1 MSFATSLKLKIAN
14 TLGASIWMPLRAR
27 LILYRVCG
35 LAIRA
40 KSVRHGCF
48 FYSPQ
53 VRIGP
58 GSFINAE
65 IHFDSGYTEH
75 GSIVIGENCFVA
87 MRVSFV
93 THTHEVGSGSQRAGR
108 AIEKPITI
116 GNGVWIGAGAMILP
130 GVTIADGCIVAAGA
144 VVAEPLLEP
153 NCLYAGVPAKK
164 IRMLDV
170 YARGAADSAQSI
182 LHQGS
187 S

>member
-1 MSFATSLKLKIAN
+1 MSLATSLKLKIAN

-27 LILYRVCG
+27 LILYRACG
-35 LAIRA
+35 LGLRA

-53 VRIGP
+53 VRIGT

-65 IHFDSGYTEH
+65 VHFDSGYTEQ
-75 GSIVIGENCFVA
+75 GCIDIGNNCFVA

-93 THTHEVGSGSQRAGR
+93 THTHEMGPGTQRAGR
-108 AIEKPITI
+108 AIEKSIRV

-130 GVTIADGCIVAAGA
+130 GAAIADGCIVAAGA

-170 YARGAADSAQSI
+170 YARGAVDTAQST
-182 LHQGS
+182 LHQS
-187 S
+187 SS